1 MGGPFRLLSHTGVE
15 AMRFIAR
22 SFKQLGPRT
31 EGDPKAAYLKPRGLL
46 YSSRFVRDLCTAPV
60 LNAFLSEIA
69 ATPLALHG
77 MPTAA
82 AAVIYAPPEIEKT
95 NQGWHLDTVGFACVI
110 ALNDPHELEG
120 GSFQFFKGTRQS
132 VAEWLG
138 VETQDLRKS
147 VGHLTSLP
155 TEQVVTARFPA
166 AGYAMLMQGQMV
178 LHRGEPLRSPGE
190 RMMLVSSFMSL
201 DPRFP
206 DATHWP
212 ENPTLELPSARGRV
226 PPTHRVEE
234 AESHLSISVRNG
246 HLDIQEALA
255 PDPVKWLGSSRPIT
269 STRHEAAPDR
279 RCPCRVAA
287 REFAAGCENLHGQCE
302 RAGDVGC
309 RGKQPFRV

>member
-1 MGGPFRLLSHTGVE
+1 MLMNPPPFPADLARSYPPIKDEPEFRADKHLALEAGGQRVNLDSLHYDPDEIQGLPSTLAVGGPFRLLSHTGVE

-212 ENPTLELPSARGRV
+212 EIRRWNSPALE
-226 PPTHRVEE
+226 EE
-234 AESHLSISVRNG
+234 YRRHTEWRKQSHI
-246 HLDIQEALA
+246 
-255 PDPVKWLGSSRPIT
+255 
-269 STRHEAAPDR
+269 
-279 RCPCRVAA
+279 
-287 REFAAGCENLHGQCE
+287 
-302 RAGDVGC
+302 
-309 RGKQPFRV
+309 